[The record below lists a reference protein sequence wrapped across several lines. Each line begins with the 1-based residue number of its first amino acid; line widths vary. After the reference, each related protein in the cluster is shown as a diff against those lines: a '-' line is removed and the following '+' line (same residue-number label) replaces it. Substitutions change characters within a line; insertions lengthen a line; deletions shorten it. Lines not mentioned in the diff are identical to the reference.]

1 MAPTS
6 GNPDDETGSGAPDQT
21 PPTGA
26 EDTGHDQ
33 RPAARDGARAGTSGP
48 HGTPPDVP
56 TMPQA
61 HVSEVTARS
70 ISGGLALLLGLAGLI
85 VGIALLAVAA
95 GSDSGSTQGVLVPV
109 GIVVIIAAVVAMR
122 GLNMVA
128 PGEARVVQLFGRYR
142 GTIRTD
148 GLRWVNP
155 LTTRRRVSTRVRN
168 NETPVLKVNDAY
180 GNPIELAAVVVWK
193 VRDTAQATFE
203 VDDFLEFV
211 ATQTEAAVRH
221 IAIEYPYD
229 AHEQGDLSLRGNAEE
244 ITEKLVVELSARV
257 RAAGVQVV
265 ESRFTHLAYAPE
277 IASAMLQRQQAGAV
291 VAARREI
298 VDGAVGMVE
307 AALRRLRRLR
317 QEDIVTLDEE
327 RQAAMV
333 SNLLVVLCG
342 DRAAQPIVNTGTLY
356 Q

>member
-1 MAPTS
+1 MTAHDPSTADPSAVRPSDTVDAPAM
-6 GNPDDETGSGAPDQT
+6 PAPRVHEF
-21 PPTGA
+21 P
-26 EDTGHDQ
+26 
-33 RPAARDGARAGTSGP
+33 
-48 HGTPPDVP
+48 
-56 TMPQA
+56 
-61 HVSEVTARS
+61 ARS
-70 ISGGLALLLGLAGLI
+70 VGGGLALLTGLLGLLAGVALILAGAAMTVTAAKAGLI
-85 VGIALLAVAA
+85 VG
-95 GSDSGSTQGVLVPV
+95 
-109 GIVVIIAAVVAMR
+109 GIVVALASFIAMC

-142 GTIRTD
+142 GTIRED

-155 LTTRRRVSTRVRN
+155 FTSREKISTRVRN
-168 NETPVLKVNDAY
+168 HETSVLKVNDAY
-180 GNPIELAAVVVWK
+180 GNPIELAAVVVWN
-193 VRDTAQATFE
+193 VQDTAQASFE

-229 AHEQGDLSLRGNAEE
+229 AHDESELSLRGNAEE
-244 ITEKLVVELSARV
+244 ITEKLAVELHARV
-257 RAAGVQVV
+257 EAAGVRII

-307 AALRRLRRLR
+307 AALQRIAE
-317 QEDIVTLDEE
+317 QDIVELDEE
-327 RQAAMV
+327 RKAAMV
-333 SNLLVVLCG
+333 SNLMVVLCG
-342 DRAAQPIVNTGTLY
+342 DRAPQPVLNTGTLY

>member
-1 MAPTS
+1 MSAKEPTPATAEPQDAPEM
-6 GNPDDETGSGAPDQT
+6 PAPQVR
-21 PPTGA
+21 
-26 EDTGHDQ
+26 EV
-33 RPAARDGARAGTSGP
+33 AA
-48 HGTPPDVP
+48 H
-56 TMPQA
+56 
-61 HVSEVTARS
+61 S
-70 ISGGLALLLGLAGLI
+70 IPGGLALLLGLVGVLAGIAAIFLGGGLAADGSAGVGATLI
-85 VGIALLAVAA
+85 VC
-95 GSDSGSTQGVLVPV
+95 GVLLLI
-109 GIVVIIAAVVAMR
+109 GSIFAMC

-128 PGEARVVQLFGRYR
+128 PGEARVVQLFGRYT

-155 LTTRRRVSTRVRN
+155 LTSRAKISTRVRN
-168 NETPVLKVNDAY
+168 HETAVLKVNDAY

-193 VRDTAQATFE
+193 VEDTAQASFE

-229 AHEQGDLSLRGNAEE
+229 AHDEGGLSLRGNAEE
-244 ITEKLVVELSARV
+244 ITEKLAVELTVRV
-257 RAAGVQVV
+257 EAAGVKII

-291 VAARREI
+291 VAARKTI
-298 VDGAVGMVE
+298 VEGACGMVE
-307 AALRRLRRLR
+307 EAITRIAA
-317 QEDIVTLDEE
+317 QDFVELDEE
-327 RQAAMV
+327 RKAAMV

-342 DRAAQPIVNTGTLY
+342 NHSPQPVMNTGTLY

>member
-1 MAPTS
+1 MTTHDS
-6 GNPDDETGSGAPDQT
+6 T
-21 PPTGA
+21 PPT
-26 EDTGHDQ
+26 DL
-33 RPAARDGARAGTSGP
+33 
-48 HGTPPDVP
+48 PD
-56 TMPQA
+56 MPDPQVREFQA
-61 HVSEVTARS
+61 HS
-70 ISGGLALLLGLAGLI
+70 IGGGLALLLGLLGLALGVGLI
-85 VGIALLAVAA
+85 VGATAVTGGGAKAALIVPGILISLSAFIA
-95 GSDSGSTQGVLVPV
+95 
-109 GIVVIIAAVVAMR
+109 MC

-142 GTIRTD
+142 GTIRED

-155 LTTRRRVSTRVRN
+155 LTSRSKISTRVRN
-168 NETPVLKVNDAY
+168 HETAVLKVNDAY

-193 VRDTAQATFE
+193 VKDTAQASFE

-229 AHEQGDLSLRGNAEE
+229 AHDEDGLSLRGNAEE
-244 ITEKLVVELSARV
+244 ITEKLAVELHARV
-257 RAAGVQVV
+257 AAAGVHII

-291 VAARREI
+291 VAARRQI

-307 AALRRLRRLR
+307 AALARITE
-317 QEDIVTLDEE
+317 QDIVELDSE
-327 RQAAMV
+327 RKAAMV
-333 SNLLVVLCG
+333 SNLMVVLCG
-342 DRAAQPIVNTGTLY
+342 DRAVQPVLNTGSLY

>member
-1 MAPTS
+1 MS
-6 GNPDDETGSGAPDQT
+6 SNNRDDRSDRTPAALTEPAGTATGSVATDAPEM
-21 PPTGA
+21 PEPRVR
-26 EDTGHDQ
+26 EF
-33 RPAARDGARAGTSGP
+33 AA
-48 HGTPPDVP
+48 H
-56 TMPQA
+56 
-61 HVSEVTARS
+61 S
-70 ISGGLALLLGLAGLI
+70 IGGGLALLLGLLGLAAGTGL
-85 VGIALLAVAA
+85 VVLATAA
-95 GSDSGSTQGVLVPV
+95 GSAGAKAALIVAGVLVGV
-109 GIVVIIAAVVAMR
+109 AAFLAMC

-155 LTTRRRVSTRVRN
+155 LTSRTKISTRVRN
-168 NETPVLKVNDAY
+168 HETAVLKVNDAY

-193 VRDTAQATFE
+193 VQDTAQATFE

-211 ATQTEAAVRH
+211 STQTEAAVRH

-229 AHEQGDLSLRGNAEE
+229 AHDEEGLSLRGNAEE
-244 ITEKLVVELSARV
+244 ITEKLAVELHARV
-257 RAAGVQVV
+257 EAAGVQII

-291 VAARREI
+291 VAARRQI

-307 AALRRLRRLR
+307 AALNRLTE
-317 QEDIVTLDEE
+317 QDIVELDSE
-327 RQAAMV
+327 RKAAMV
-333 SNLLVVLCG
+333 SNLMVVLCG
-342 DRAAQPIVNTGTLY
+342 DRAAQPVLNTGSLY

>member
-1 MAPTS
+1 MST
-6 GNPDDETGSGAPDQT
+6 
-21 PPTGA
+21 
-26 EDTGHDQ
+26 EDST
-33 RPAARDGARAGTSGP
+33 ATA
-48 HGTPPDVP
+48 DVP
-56 TMPQA
+56 EMPAPRVREFAA
-61 HVSEVTARS
+61 HS
-70 ISGGLALLLGLAGLI
+70 IGGGLALLLGLLGLLLGIGLI
-85 VGIALLAVAA
+85 IAGAVLSGGAKAALIVLGILIALAA
-95 GSDSGSTQGVLVPV
+95 F
-109 GIVVIIAAVVAMR
+109 VAMC

-142 GTIRTD
+142 GTIRED

-155 LTTRRRVSTRVRN
+155 LTSRTKISTRVRN
-168 NETPVLKVNDAY
+168 HETAVLKVNDAY

-193 VRDTAQATFE
+193 VEDTAQASFE

-229 AHEQGDLSLRGNAEE
+229 AHDEEGLSLRGNAEE
-244 ITEKLVVELSARV
+244 ITEKLAVELHARV
-257 RAAGVQVV
+257 EAAGVQII

-291 VAARREI
+291 VAARRQI

-307 AALRRLRRLR
+307 AALARITE
-317 QEDIVTLDEE
+317 QDIVELDSE
-327 RQAAMV
+327 RKAAMV
-333 SNLLVVLCG
+333 SNLMVVLCG
-342 DRAAQPIVNTGTLY
+342 DRAAQPVLNTGSLY